1 MEKSEKIAYPPKKK
15 GENMETLN
23 KPDKPIEPVKW
34 WEWEE
39 PSVEAFTDKNI
50 YAPKPVKPKK
60 PRPPKPRKTRPQW
73 KPRGRPRKPK
83 EEHTIVLN
91 DLLEP
96 IVKRYRDTLELKI
109 DYYTAYRS
117 KLPPYRLAEILRDYV
132 NLLSCTCIIQ
142 TAISCG
148 ITADEAER
156 NVQCRKEELDRLK
169 EAKLKETASI
179 SKELDQRA
187 SLLRSEIITYTLI
200 GKCIKKVS

>member
-1 MEKSEKIAYPPKKK
+1 MEKHEKIAYPPKKK
-15 GENMETLN
+15 GENME
-23 KPDKPIEPVKW
+23 KPTKPIEPVKW

-39 PSVEAFTDKNI
+39 PSVEVFTEKNI

-60 PRPPKPRKTRPQW
+60 TRPPKPRKTRSQW

-96 IVKRYRDTLELKI
+96 IAKRYRDTLELKI

-117 KLPPYRLAEILRDYV
+117 KLPPYRLTDILRDYV

-142 TAISCG
+142 TVISCG

-179 SKELDQRA
+179 SKELEQRA
-187 SLLRSEIITYTLI
+187 SLLRSEIIIYTLI
-200 GKCIKKVS
+200 GKCLKKVS

>member
-1 MEKSEKIAYPPKKK
+1 
-15 GENMETLN
+15 METLN

-34 WEWEE
+34 WEWKE
-39 PSVEAFTDKNI
+39 PSVEVFTEKNI

-60 PRPPKPRKTRPQW
+60 PRPPKPRKPRHQW

-83 EEHTIVLN
+83 EEHAIVLN

-96 IVKRYRDTLELKI
+96 IAKRYRDTLELKI

-117 KLPPYRLAEILRDYV
+117 KLPPYRLTEILRDYV